1 MILTQ
6 LLSLLILASSPS
18 FAADKKAAPPVE
30 EEVQIVEAVDCVNGK
45 DERRLE
51 AQTKDAGCVLL
62 YTKNKKTSQI
72 GQARR
77 GVELC
82 REKLKDVR
90 ANLERGGHKCK

>member
-1 MILTQ
+1 MIFMQ
-6 LLSLLILASSPS
+6 LLTLLFLLPSLAV
-18 FAADKKAAPPVE
+18 AADKKKAAVE
-30 EEVQIVEAVDCVNGK
+30 EEVQIVEAVDCVNGT

-62 YTKNKKTSQI
+62 YTKFRKTSQI

-82 REKLKDVR
+82 RQKLKEVR

>member
-1 MILTQ
+1 MKKLVF
-6 LLSLLILASSPS
+6 LLALAPALA
-18 FAADKKAAPPVE
+18 FAADKKAPAPAE
-30 EEVQIVEAVDCVNGK
+30 EEVQIVEASDCVNGK
-45 DERRLE
+45 DARRLE

-62 YTKNKKTSQI
+62 YTKHGKTSQI

-82 REKLKDVR
+82 REKLKEVR